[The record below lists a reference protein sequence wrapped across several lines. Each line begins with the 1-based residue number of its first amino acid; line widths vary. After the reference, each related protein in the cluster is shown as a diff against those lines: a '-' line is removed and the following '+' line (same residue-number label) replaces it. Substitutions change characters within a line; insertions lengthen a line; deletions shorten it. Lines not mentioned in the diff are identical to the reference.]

1 MIFYLKLI
9 RTYLFL
15 KLKINTSKHDVWRLD
30 FFIFALRNNISI
42 VSENKD
48 FFTVKYKLNNWQKFN
63 IRHYPSSDF
72 SVFKTVIIEKQYNL
86 DYIINEG
93 NEITII
99 DAGANAG
106 YTTIFY
112 KDKYP
117 KSKIIAIEP
126 FDENFTILTEN
137 VTINNLTEVYIEK
150 NAVWFEDSEL
160 FLNFNFR
167 DSREHSVRTSDKQE
181 DSSIQVNAKCISS
194 FVKKYN
200 LTTIEILK
208 LDIEG
213 SEKEIF
219 ETDKKINEILKITG
233 NLVIEIHDEFNC
245 RNQILAILDAH
256 FTDINNIGELT
267 IGNNS

>member
-9 RTYLFL
+9 KTYLFL
-15 KLKINTSKHDVWRLD
+15 KLKISTTLHDVWRLD
-30 FFIFALRNNISI
+30 FFIFALRNNVTI
-42 VSENKD
+42 VSENND
-48 FFTVKYKLNNWQKFN
+48 FFTVKYKLNNWRKFN

-72 SVFKTVIIEKQYNL
+72 SVFKTVIIEEQYNL
-86 DYIINEG
+86 DYNINEQ
-93 NEITII
+93 NQITII
-99 DAGANAG
+99 DGGANAG

-117 KSKIIAIEP
+117 TSKIIAIEP
-126 FDENFTILTEN
+126 FDGNFEILNQN
-137 VTINNLTEVYIEK
+137 VRINNLTEVYTEK
-150 NAVWFEDSEL
+150 NALWFEDSDL

-167 DSREHSVRTSDKQE
+167 DSREHSVRTSAKQE
-181 DSSIQVNAKCISS
+181 DSSIKVNAKCISS
-194 FVKKYN
+194 FMKNYN

-219 ETDKKINEILKITG
+219 EKDIKINAILNLTQ

-245 RNQILAILDAH
+245 RNKILEILDVH
-256 FTDINNIGELT
+256 FTKINNIGELT
-267 IGNNS
+267 LGNNS